1 MTRETKTFITFEE
14 TGVFEIKVR
23 FTKLGEL
30 LRIIDFEG
38 NRIASLLERDLLPK
52 TETREWDQERKIT
65 RSIKI

>member
-1 MTRETKTFITFEE
+1 MTRETKTFIVFEE
-14 TGVFEIKVR
+14 EGVFSIKVR

-52 TETREWDQERKIT
+52 TETRTWDHVRRIT
-65 RSIKI
+65 VRV

>member
-1 MTRETKTFITFEE
+1 MTRETKTCITFEE
-14 TGVFEIKVR
+14 EGVFEIKVR

-52 TETREWDQERKIT
+52 TETREWDQIRKIT
-65 RSIKI
+65 VGV